1 MKFAFWSIAI
11 HDAHESALYRLNY
24 RISTEMHGKF
34 LGMEINLLKLHLKN
48 FPSFNDS
55 ALDVWWH
62 SLTKFPPNII
72 KERLWILKEEP
83 NHYEYRNRKFLHTMN
98 SSRYFFKILS
108 CKFLQHKHLSD
119 MIKEKE
125 YCFILSMY
133 NLWLPRPGLLVLQ
146 KHYWLLYIISN
157 NMTHNIFR

>member
-11 HDAHESALYRLNY
+11 HDAHESALYRWNY

-62 SLTKFPPNII
+62 FLTKFPPNII

-98 SSRYFFKILS
+98 SSRYFFEILS

-119 MIKEKE
+119 MIKEMVDFLIGH
-125 YCFILSMY
+125 YTYRIFPPAIDII
-133 NLWLPRPGLLVLQ
+133 PTLLAVV
-146 KHYWLLYIISN
+146 YSN
-157 NMTHNIFR
+157 GKYTN